1 MLFSTAAFTKFFGI
15 PMRNG
20 LNGRGVRA
28 DSFLDDA
35 AVEKMYRAVGDA
47 GVARIVRYHADRG
60 ALAMQLAQQ
69 VHYRF
74 AVLRVQVSSRL
85 VRQQDGRRTD
95 QRSRHG
101 HALLLTAGKLGRI

>member
-1 MLFSTAAFTKFFGI
+1 
-15 PMRNG
+15 MRNG

-35 AVEKMYRAVGDA
+35 AVEKMDGAVSDA

-60 ALAMQLAQQ
+60 AFAVQLAQQ
-69 VHYRF
+69 VHHRF

-85 VRQQDGRRTD
+85 VRQ
-95 QRSRHG
+95 
-101 HALLLTAGKLGRI
+101 